1 MTKLPEGSAM
11 AEVLAIYEI
20 SKGLNS
26 CNDLLKA
33 LRSTLEIL
41 SSYLQ
46 MQRGMVSLV
55 QEDGALQVVS
65 THGLSYQ
72 ERGRGRYEKGEGIIG
87 RVLKSGLPVV
97 IPDVASEPL
106 FLNRTQSRNLEQGGA
121 TIAFICVPIKMGRET
136 IGVLT
141 VDREKSPARAS
152 SRFEQDVRFLKM
164 VTILIGHAVKQNRT
178 IAAERAQLLA
188 EKQRLE
194 TALKGR
200 YRIDNIVGHGK
211 RMQEVFAEVHKVAPG
226 RATVL
231 LRGESGTGKEMIAR
245 AIHYLSP
252 RKNNAFVRVN
262 CAALTETL
270 LESELFGH
278 EKGAFTGASQEHKG
292 RFELAHGG
300 TLFLDEIGEIS
311 LSFQTKLLRVLQE
324 REFERVGGNKS
335 IHVDVRLICATNRD
349 LEAAVANGSFREDLY
364 YRINVVAI
372 FLPPLRERHEDIP
385 FLVEH
390 CLEKFNH
397 ENGRQVRVSSEA
409 MRVLLSCN
417 WSGNV
422 RELENCLERSATMTH
437 GDIIELP
444 DLSCQQGKCFSAA
457 LQEAW
462 AGKATNHAPTTR
474 TGGLPAIPGNVSG
487 RAPEPPASERERLIW
502 ALEQCGWVQA
512 KAARLLNLTAR
523 QIGYAL
529 KKYAIPVR
537 RL

>member
-1 MTKLPEGSAM
+1 MARLPESNAM

-20 SKGLNS
+20 SKGLS
-26 CNDLLKA
+26 SGNDLLKA
-33 LRSTLEIL
+33 LRSALGIL
-41 SSYLQ
+41 SSYLH
-46 MQRGMVSLV
+46 MQRGMVGLI

-65 THGLSYQ
+65 THGLNYQ
-72 ERGRGRYEKGEGIIG
+72 ETDRGRYQVGEGIIG

-97 IPDVASEPL
+97 IPDVANEPL
-106 FLNRTQSRNLEQGGA
+106 FLNRTQSRDLGQA
-121 TIAFICVPIKMGRET
+121 TSIAFICVPIKMGRET

-141 VDREKSPARAS
+141 VDRETNPTTTS
-152 SRFEQDVRFLKM
+152 SRFEHDVRFLKM

-200 YRIDNIVGHGK
+200 YSIDNVVGHGK

-252 RKNNAFVRVN
+252 RKDKAFVRVN

-292 RFELAHGG
+292 RFESAHGG

-311 LSFQTKLLRVLQE
+311 PAFQTKLLRVLQE

-335 IHVDVRLICATNRD
+335 IRVDVRIICATNRD
-349 LEAAVANGSFREDLY
+349 LEVAVANGVFREDLY

-390 CLEKFNH
+390 CLEKFNR
-397 ENGRQVRVSSEA
+397 ENGRQVRVSPEA

-444 DLSCQQGKCFSAA
+444 DLSCQQGKCFSLA
-457 LQEAW
+457 LQDAW
-462 AGKATNHAPTTR
+462 AGKPGAHAISRVGTRPAPPTE
-474 TGGLPAIPGNVSG
+474 SSS
-487 RAPEPPASERERLIW
+487 RAHEPPSSERERLIW

-512 KAARLLNLTAR
+512 KAARLLSLTPR